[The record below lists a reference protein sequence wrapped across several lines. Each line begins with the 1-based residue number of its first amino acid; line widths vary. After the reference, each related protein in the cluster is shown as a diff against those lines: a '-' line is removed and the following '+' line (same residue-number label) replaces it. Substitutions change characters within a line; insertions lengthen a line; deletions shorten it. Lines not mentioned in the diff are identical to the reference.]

1 MLPERRVSLNPPAYC
16 DVHQSGPFGESL
28 AGVDRATGKPAPM
41 PLGHVFVAIDV
52 EVRYTIAKR
61 I

>member
-1 MLPERRVSLNPPAYC
+1 MFVFLNV
-16 DVHQSGPFGESL
+16 DQSGPFGEGL

-52 EVRYTIAKR
+52 EVRRPKEKKV
-61 I
+61 